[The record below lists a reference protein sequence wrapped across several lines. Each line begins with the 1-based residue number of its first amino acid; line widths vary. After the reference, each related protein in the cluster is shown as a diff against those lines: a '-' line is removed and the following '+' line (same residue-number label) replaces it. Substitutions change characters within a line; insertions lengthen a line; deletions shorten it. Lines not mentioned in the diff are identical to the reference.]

1 MYKHPHPDL
10 EQLDLLRAGLLDN
23 APDEKAALELH
34 IAGCPECR
42 AQSENWQ
49 RLAGIME
56 SPLMAESLQE
66 GLRYA
71 RQKALT
77 EKSGNGRW
85 LVTSYAVAA
94 VLLVA
99 VSAGML
105 TLLTGE
111 MTSPAITTQTAQTIP
126 DTYEDLDFYLWLAN
140 QDEGRPDKGD
150 VDPNNT

>member
-23 APDEKAALELH
+23 ASDEKAALELH

-49 RLAGIME
+49 RLSGIME
-56 SPLMAESLQE
+56 SPLMAESLQD

-71 RQKALT
+71 RQAALT
-77 EKSGNGRW
+77 AKSANGRW

-105 TLLTGE
+105 TMLTGE
-111 MTSPAITTQTAQTIP
+111 MTSPATTTQTAQTIP

-140 QDEGRPDKGD
+140 QDEGRPGKGD
-150 VDPNNT
+150 ANPNNT

>member
-1 MYKHPHPDL
+1 MYRHPHPDL

-42 AQSENWQ
+42 AQAEGWQ

-56 SPLMAESLQE
+56 SPLMAESLRD
-66 GLRYA
+66 GLRHA

-77 EKSGNGRW
+77 EKPAAGRW
-85 LVTSYAVAA
+85 SVTSYAVAA

-99 VSAGML
+99 VSAGIL
-105 TLLTGE
+105 TLPTREL
-111 MTSPAITTQTAQTIP
+111 TSPDAMTVQTIP

-140 QDEGRPDKGD
+140 QDEGRSDKD
-150 VDPNNT
+150 DANPNNT

>member
-1 MYKHPHPDL
+1 
-10 EQLDLLRAGLLDN
+10 
-23 APDEKAALELH
+23 
-34 IAGCPECR
+34 
-42 AQSENWQ
+42 
-49 RLAGIME
+49 
-56 SPLMAESLQE
+56 
-66 GLRYA
+66 
-71 RQKALT
+71 LT

-105 TLLTGE
+105 TFSE